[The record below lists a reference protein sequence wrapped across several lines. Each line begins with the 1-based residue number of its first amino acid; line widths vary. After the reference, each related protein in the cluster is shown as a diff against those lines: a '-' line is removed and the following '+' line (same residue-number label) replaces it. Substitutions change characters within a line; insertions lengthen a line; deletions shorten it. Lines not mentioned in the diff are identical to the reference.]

1 MSLLTSSRRTIP
13 VPVTYA
19 TAAIKTNVPAKEVAT
34 DVSASDAANAEFV
47 FKVVDP
53 KGDTHRI
60 KSSSTILASLL
71 GDVAAKM
78 QVKMENLVLKYVDD
92 EQDTIALSSDSSL
105 LEAVEFAQKANMST
119 LKLQVE
125 MIGGDGSFNG
135 FISKPSDKRNLV
147 VGGGLVLAT
156 GALVGLFS
164 YLRGK
169 K

>member
-1 MSLLTSSRRTIP
+1 
-13 VPVTYA
+13 
-19 TAAIKTNVPAKEVAT
+19 
-34 DVSASDAANAEFV
+34 
-47 FKVVDP
+47 
-53 KGDTHRI
+53 
-60 KSSSTILASLL
+60 
-71 GDVAAKM
+71 
-78 QVKMENLVLKYVDD
+78 VDD
-92 EQDTIALSSDSSL
+92 EQDAIALSSDSSL